1 MKVNEDNVVELIKQ
15 KNEKAIRFMIDEYGG
30 LIYSIIK
37 RQNIQHH
44 EIEECMDDV
53 LLSVWNNIHSY
64 DSKKNS
70 FNQWVAAIANYKAID
85 TRRKLNLLNR
95 QVLTEE
101 IKDVA
106 LPNQMEQESIFN
118 ILEQLPERER
128 KLFERYYIEG
138 VPTSELAA
146 ELNVK
151 ESWIHNKLSRGRKKL
166 KRIIQEGM

>member
-1 MKVNEDNVVELIKQ
+1 LKINEENVVQQIKQ

-30 LIYSIIK
+30 LLHSIIK

-44 EIEECMDDV
+44 ELEECLDDV

-64 DSKKNS
+64 DSTKNS
-70 FNQWVAAIANYKAID
+70 FKQWVAAIANYKAID
-85 TRRKLNLLNR
+85 MRRKLNLLNR

-106 LPNQMEQESIFN
+106 TRNQTDNESIFN
-118 ILEQLPERER
+118 ILRQLPERER
-128 KLFERYYIEG
+128 NLFERYYIEG

-166 KRIIQEGM
+166 KRIMQEGV